1 MVGIASWRQRIRRS
15 PLLWSALIGAVSGVL
30 VVAVWTGVESVLR
43 ATRPSG
49 SLPASSLLGKPA
61 PALVLER
68 LEGGGMLDLRSF
80 RGRPVV
86 LNFWASWCGPCQAET
101 PLLVRL
107 HQTYGP
113 RGVVFVG
120 VDAEDDANAARGF
133 ALRYHVDYPLVIARD
148 DRPLR
153 LYRIIGLPTTVFV
166 GPDGVVRD
174 AEVGG
179 FVGPDAERAVTTR
192 LDRLLQAPR

>member
-1 MVGIASWRQRIRRS
+1 MRRS
-15 PLLWSALIGAVSGVL
+15 PLLWSALIGAAIGVL
-30 VVAVWTGVESVLR
+30 VVAVWTGTEWVLR

-49 SLPASSLLGKPA
+49 AAPASSLVGKPA

-68 LEGGGMLDLRSF
+68 LQGAGVLDLRSF

-153 LYRIIGLPTTVFV
+153 LYGIFGLPTTVFV

-179 FVGPDAERAVTTR
+179 FVGPDAERAVSSR